1 MPSLLDTVI
10 GLWPIV
16 SQIAPLLFGVAII
29 YLRSQF
35 PHKTDFAALAQTVTT
50 LSEKLSANSTSVEHL
65 AKDQVS
71 SPNRIELMS
80 RIAALEGRVS
90 GVESGLQGIRHQ
102 LDTAND
108 YLKILVDRGL
118 DR

>member
-1 MPSLLDTVI
+1 MPSILATLI
-10 GLWPIV
+10 SLWPLV
-16 SQIAPLLFGVAII
+16 SQIAPLLFGIAII

-35 PHKTDFAALAQTVTT
+35 PHKTDFAALAATVTA
-50 LSEKLSANSTSVEHL
+50 LAEKLTANSASVEHL
-65 AKDQVS
+65 AKDQES
-71 SPNRIELMS
+71 APNRIELMG

-118 DR
+118 DK